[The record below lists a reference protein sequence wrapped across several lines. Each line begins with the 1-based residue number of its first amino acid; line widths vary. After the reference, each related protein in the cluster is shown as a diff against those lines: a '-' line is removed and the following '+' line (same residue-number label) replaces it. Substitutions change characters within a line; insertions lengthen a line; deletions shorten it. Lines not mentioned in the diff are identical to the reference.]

1 MRPTP
6 YVASLRIYEPIDSFS
21 IEDQQHWSQIAISS
35 PTGFDEQKRAL
46 TRTISNEP
54 INLKPD
60 GAHLLDHE
68 GVRYVA
74 PWSTTARCWAALDDF
89 KSTLPPNLVK
99 FFIPQSIE
107 DSIKSTQ
114 EIVED
119 KVSHILTSTWNIP
132 PRWFALFKPEERLR
146 GVNDDGHFTIMR
158 CSIANA
164 KQRATFTHEAVL
176 AAFGPGPVEDEIAS
190 LIEWLSIFN
199 PKSIV
204 ELDYGGLANYLNHLL
219 IQSGETG
226 LEADTSIEDVT
237 SSVAGL
243 ASGDGALAGRGYERL
258 VSRWRKVSA
267 LESAT

>member
-6 YVASLRIYEPIDSFS
+6 YVASLRIYEPLDSFS
-21 IEDQQHWSQIAISS
+21 IQDQQHWSQIAISS
-35 PTGFDEQKRAL
+35 ATGFDEQKRAL

-54 INLKPD
+54 PSLKPD

-68 GVRYVA
+68 GKRYVA

-89 KSTLPPNLVK
+89 KSTLPPNLIK

-158 CSIANA
+158 SSIANA
-164 KQRATFTHEAVL
+164 KQRAIFTHQ
-176 AAFGPGPVEDEIAS
+176 DEIAS
-190 LIEWLSIFN
+190 LIQWLEIFN

-204 ELDYGGLANYLNHLL
+204 ELDYGGLANYLNNLL

-226 LEADTSIEDVT
+226 LDADTSIEDVT

-243 ASGDGALAGRGYERL
+243 AAGDGALAGRGYERL